1 MTLAE
6 FFQSQLFGIILGS
19 LFTGGFTL
27 LCEILKSKR
36 DEKIYLKRK
45 RESLYQKMYDFSMR
59 FEKDIRT
66 KKSIIM
72 SKGTK
77 DLWNEIQIESIFG
90 RQATMECFYD
100 LYEDLQNNLE
110 KFPNILEVHKQN
122 NGKIL
127 EFYALIKNELG
138 IKDWVNLYFLDN
150 L

>member
-1 MTLAE
+1 
-6 FFQSQLFGIILGS
+6 
-19 LFTGGFTL
+19 
-27 LCEILKSKR
+27 
-36 DEKIYLKRK
+36 
-45 RESLYQKMYDFSMR
+45 MYDFSMR

-66 KKSIIM
+66 KKSTIM

-90 RQATMECFYD
+90 RQTTMECFYD
-100 LYEDLQNNLE
+100 LYEDLQSNLE

-138 IKDWVNLYFLDN
+138 IKD
-150 L
+150 

>member
-1 MTLAE
+1 MISLLKE

-19 LFTGGFTL
+19 LLTCGLTL
-27 LCEILKSKR
+27 LCDNLRFKR

-138 IKDWVNLYFLDN
+138 IKD
-150 L
+150 